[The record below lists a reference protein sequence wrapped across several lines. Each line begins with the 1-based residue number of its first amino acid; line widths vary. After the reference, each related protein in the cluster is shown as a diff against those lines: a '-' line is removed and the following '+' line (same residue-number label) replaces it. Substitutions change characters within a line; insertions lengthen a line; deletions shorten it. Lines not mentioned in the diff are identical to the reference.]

1 MRNSFSTESQSK
13 IRRSQ
18 QRRLTLI
25 DGGKKPINDSFSTE
39 SQSKIRP
46 LRQQRLTVIKLIIVL
61 TIIAIGIS
69 IFFVSCSEENQSLQF
84 LNNEVNNFIQS
95 TAPNLLI
102 KINNLSKTI
111 SEVDTKIQKLT
122 ELQNRF
128 PDHSQVTQPRLEKW
142 NRIHTQLTQTQKEI
156 QFQIDRAYVIYKTE
170 QEIEGT
176 QQFTATAQSL
186 IQKADEALNIAKSMT
201 EVIEESANY

>member
-1 MRNSFSTESQSK
+1 MK
-13 IRRSQ
+13 HI
-18 QRRLTLI
+18 LL
-25 DGGKKPINDSFSTE
+25 
-39 SQSKIRP
+39 
-46 LRQQRLTVIKLIIVL
+46 LII
-61 TIIAIGIS
+61 
-69 IFFVSCSEENQSLQF
+69 FVCLLVGCSEEKRPLHAV
-84 LNNEVNNFIQS
+84 NNEVNDFVQS
-95 TAPNLLI
+95 TAPNLLT
-102 KINNLSKTI
+102 KIDYLSQTI
-111 SEVDTKIQKLT
+111 NEVDTKIQKLT

-128 PDHSQVTQPRLEKW
+128 PEQNQVTQPRIKKW
-142 NRIHTQLTQTQKEI
+142 NRVYTQLTQAQKDI

>member
-1 MRNSFSTESQSK
+1 
-13 IRRSQ
+13 
-18 QRRLTLI
+18 
-25 DGGKKPINDSFSTE
+25 
-39 SQSKIRP
+39 
-46 LRQQRLTVIKLIIVL
+46 
-61 TIIAIGIS
+61 
-69 IFFVSCSEENQSLQF
+69 
-84 LNNEVNNFIQS
+84 
-95 TAPNLLI
+95 
-102 KINNLSKTI
+102 
-111 SEVDTKIQKLT
+111 LT

-128 PDHSQVTQPRLEKW
+128 PDHSQVTQPRIDKW

-186 IQKADEALNIAKSMT
+186 IQKADEALNIAKSIT